1 MLDKSVR
8 PSSSRAAVFT
18 LLRAFVQG
26 TEPRPARRGAFNDP
40 PEGCRPWPP
49 RRGAVPNPP
58 TGALSSAGEEEPA
71 AEVVA
76 NLVKGSE
83 FIPSVN
89 RQPRQRG
96 AANADSIKAT
106 VKTLKIHQIIMGCLG
121 SDTELG
127 GFSFQNYVTKN
138 VLNAKNQQNY
148 VTFLRQKKE
157 LLYVSYKQL
166 SYS

>member
-8 PSSSRAAVFT
+8 PSSSRATVFT
-18 LLRAFVQG
+18 PLRAFVQG

-40 PEGCRPWPP
+40 P
-49 RRGAVPNPP
+49 
-58 TGALSSAGEEEPA
+58 TGAPSSAGEEEPA
-71 AEVVA
+71 AEVAA

-106 VKTLKIHQIIMGCLG
+106 VKTVQIHQIVMGCLG
-121 SDTELG
+121 SHTELG

-138 VLNAKNQQNY
+138 VLNAKKS
-148 VTFLRQKKE
+148 TELRHLHTSEERTIICK
-157 LLYVSYKQL
+157 L
-166 SYS
+166 